1 MRQLKINRMKE
12 ATVVDKMTNPSDA
25 ATIAKQEKNTV
36 DAVKSAIDQAKKTGK
51 PITISEEMLEEG
63 GFLQKLGLPAAI
75 LAGMFLVG
83 QINSSD
89 PEIQR
94 LEAEYENATTDA
106 EKDSIQDEITKRLI
120 FLDTGK
126 EDIQEKK
133 AKPDFLDLD
142 KDGDTKESM
151 KKAAADKKKKATNE
165 VNTTSPSIGPYMD
178 LYTAVYNDW
187 GKDSDV
193 FKALGHALYFQQDV
207 NKAVNVLK
215 NYDVY
220 DDYQHLLGL
229 NEAKEVTLP
238 DDTVFTLDLKHLMQK
253 HGKDNTIKLSK
264 ALMKKLHDKGEISVN
279 GTTITFKP
287 SSKEETNENVEMQTL
302 DVEVPL
308 TNDFGR
314 QNEPNYI
321 DDEGRMAKSQLHK
334 MREYTDK
341 LTAMLDDNTQLEGW
355 VQAKLTKASDYLSA
369 VFHYLDYEMGRRGEG
384 ETSVQEINMDFSNPS
399 GGKGGRRY
407 IPKTFDVNLNKIQ
420 SLNQLSEG
428 PHIKLMSKPDG
439 SVVIGISPF
448 LKIALE
454 ESQRG
459 RTSRDT
465 EIRKRPLLKR
475 FQEIFA
481 EDSQFKGALKQSL
494 DGAKQQSTP
503 FGELFI
509 SKLKANI
516 NKDKGILSIDNPSV
530 SGMSDIFEEQ

>member
-12 ATVVDKMTNPSDA
+12 ATVVDKMTSPSDA

-83 QINSSD
+83 QIDSSD

-151 KKAAADKKKKATNE
+151 KKAAADKKKKAMKEAKERKLT
-165 VNTTSPSIGPYMD
+165 
-178 LYTAVYNDW
+178 YNDFVQMVRDDMMA
-187 GKDSDV
+187 GASPDEYPSDERV
-193 FKALGHALYFQQDV
+193 RKGAKYLYNQYLQGASVDELF
-207 NKAVNVLK
+207 
-215 NYDVY
+215 
-220 DDYQHLLGL
+220 
-229 NEAKEVTLP
+229 EAKEVTLP

-314 QNEPNYI
+314 QDEPNYI

-384 ETSVQEINMDFSNPS
+384 ETSV
-399 GGKGGRRY
+399 
-407 IPKTFDVNLNKIQ
+407 
-420 SLNQLSEG
+420 
-428 PHIKLMSKPDG
+428 
-439 SVVIGISPF
+439 
-448 LKIALE
+448 
-454 ESQRG
+454 
-459 RTSRDT
+459 
-465 EIRKRPLLKR
+465 
-475 FQEIFA
+475 
-481 EDSQFKGALKQSL
+481 
-494 DGAKQQSTP
+494 
-503 FGELFI
+503 
-509 SKLKANI
+509 
-516 NKDKGILSIDNPSV
+516 
-530 SGMSDIFEEQ
+530 EQD

>member
-1 MRQLKINRMKE
+1 MRQLKINRGYSK
-12 ATVVDKMTNPSDA
+12 NPNTGEIESMSSD
-25 ATIAKQEKNTV
+25 
-36 DAVKSAIDQAKKTGK
+36 DAINR
-51 PITISEEMLEEG
+51 
-63 GFLQKLGLPAAI
+63 FLQKIKDMEDNDIEEATKSATITTKSGTKAI
-75 LAGMFLVG
+75 TYDDEKELKALKTDPNVSD
-83 QINSSD
+83 IKTSSG
-89 PEIQR
+89 
-94 LEAEYENATTDA
+94 
-106 EKDSIQDEITKRLI
+106 KDL
-120 FLDTGK
+120 K
-126 EDIQEKK
+126 ERK

-287 SSKEETNENVEMQTL
+287 SSKEELNEGAVEIMDSYNKVLDLVKIETRKLNDDDAYNLALKLKAWFNKNVLSEEMQTL
-302 DVEVPL
+302 DIEVPL

-314 QNEPNYI
+314 QDEPNYI
-321 DDEGRMAKSQLHK
+321 DDEGRMAKSQLYK

-341 LTAMLDDNTQLEGW
+341 LTSMLDDNTQLEGW

-384 ETSVQEINMDFSNPS
+384 ETSV
-399 GGKGGRRY
+399 
-407 IPKTFDVNLNKIQ
+407 
-420 SLNQLSEG
+420 
-428 PHIKLMSKPDG
+428 
-439 SVVIGISPF
+439 
-448 LKIALE
+448 
-454 ESQRG
+454 
-459 RTSRDT
+459 
-465 EIRKRPLLKR
+465 
-475 FQEIFA
+475 
-481 EDSQFKGALKQSL
+481 
-494 DGAKQQSTP
+494 
-503 FGELFI
+503 
-509 SKLKANI
+509 
-516 NKDKGILSIDNPSV
+516 
-530 SGMSDIFEEQ
+530 EQD

>member
-1 MRQLKINRMKE
+1 MRQLKINRGYSK
-12 ATVVDKMTNPSDA
+12 NPNTGELERTSSDDA
-25 ATIAKQEKNTV
+25 IQQWLKNIQDEEDFNDLEETT
-36 DAVKSAIDQAKKTGK
+36 KSAIITTKSGTKAITYDDEKELRSLKTDPNVSDIKTSSGK
-51 PITISEEMLEEG
+51 DL
-63 GFLQKLGLPAAI
+63 
-75 LAGMFLVG
+75 
-83 QINSSD
+83 
-89 PEIQR
+89 
-94 LEAEYENATTDA
+94 
-106 EKDSIQDEITKRLI
+106 
-120 FLDTGK
+120 K
-126 EDIQEKK
+126 ERK

-142 KDGDTKESM
+142 KDGNTKESM

-165 VNTTSPSIGPYMD
+165 VNTTSPTIGPYMD

-193 FKALGHALYFQQDV
+193 FRALGHALYVQQDV

-220 DDYQHLLGL
+220 NDYQHLLGL
-229 NEAKEVTLP
+229 NESKDITLP
-238 DDTVFTLDLKHLMQK
+238 ADTSFTVDLKHLMQK

-264 ALMKKLHDKGEISVN
+264 SLMKKLHDKGEISVN

-287 SSKEETNENVEMQTL
+287 SPKEEINEETQTL
-302 DVEVPL
+302 DIEVPL

-314 QNEPNYI
+314 QDEPNYI

-369 VFHYLDYEMGRRGEG
+369 VFHYLDYEMERRGEG
-384 ETSVQEINMDFSNPS
+384 ETSVQEINMDFSRAS

-420 SLNQLSEG
+420 SLNQFPEG
-428 PHIKLMSKPDG
+428 PHIKLMSTPDG
-439 SVVIGISPF
+439 SVVIGVSSF

-481 EDSQFKGALKQSL
+481 DDSQFRGALKQSL

-509 SKLKANI
+509 SKLKATI

>member
-1 MRQLKINRMKE
+1 MRQLKINRGYSK
-12 ATVVDKMTNPSDA
+12 NPD
-25 ATIAKQEKNTV
+25 
-36 DAVKSAIDQAKKTGK
+36 TGK
-51 PITISEEMLEEG
+51 IEPMSSDDAINR
-63 GFLQKLGLPAAI
+63 FLQKIKDMGDDEESLEEDNGSI
-75 LAGMFLVG
+75 TT
-83 QINSSD
+83 SD
-89 PEIQR
+89 PD
-94 LEAEYENATTDA
+94 EAEKLAKKGANVKLVD
-106 EKDSIQDEITKRLI
+106 KID
-120 FLDTGK
+120 
-126 EDIQEKK
+126 EKK
-133 AKPDFLDLD
+133 ANVRPDYPDLD

-151 KKAAADKKKKATNE
+151 KKAAADKKKKETNE
-165 VNTTSPSIGPYMD
+165 S
-178 LYTAVYNDW
+178 
-187 GKDSDV
+187 KD
-193 FKALGHALYFQQDV
+193 
-207 NKAVNVLK
+207 
-215 NYDVY
+215 
-220 DDYQHLLGL
+220 
-229 NEAKEVTLP
+229 VTLP
-238 DDTVFTLDLKHLMQK
+238 ADTSFTVDLKHLMQK

-314 QNEPNYI
+314 QDEPNYI

-369 VFHYLDYEMGRRGEG
+369 VFHYLDYEMERRGEG
-384 ETSVQEINMDFSNPS
+384 ETSVQEINMDFSRSS

-420 SLNQLSEG
+420 SLNQFPEG
-428 PHIKLMSKPDG
+428 PHIKLMSTPDG
-439 SVVIGISPF
+439 SVVIGVSPF

-481 EDSQFKGALKQSL
+481 DDSQFRGALKQSL

-509 SKLKANI
+509 SKLKATI

>member
-12 ATVVDKMTNPSDA
+12 ATVVDKMTSPSDA
-25 ATIAKQEKNTV
+25 AAIAKQEKNTV

-51 PITISEEMLEEG
+51 PVTISEEMLEEG
-63 GFLQKLGLPAAI
+63 GFLKKLGLPAAM

-94 LEAEYENATTDA
+94 LEAEYKNATTEA

-120 FLDTGK
+120 YLDTGK
-126 EDIQEKK
+126 EGIQEKK

-151 KKAAADKKKKATNE
+151 KKAAADKKKKET
-165 VNTTSPSIGPYMD
+165 
-178 LYTAVYNDW
+178 
-187 GKDSDV
+187 
-193 FKALGHALYFQQDV
+193 
-207 NKAVNVLK
+207 
-215 NYDVY
+215 
-220 DDYQHLLGL
+220 

-314 QNEPNYI
+314 QDEPNYI

-341 LTAMLDDNTQLEGW
+341 LTTMLDDNTQLEGW
-355 VQAKLTKASDYLSA
+355 VQAKLTKAADYLSA
-369 VFHYLDYEMGRRGEG
+369 VYHYLDYEMERRGEG
-384 ETSVQEINMDFSNPS
+384 ETSV
-399 GGKGGRRY
+399 
-407 IPKTFDVNLNKIQ
+407 
-420 SLNQLSEG
+420 
-428 PHIKLMSKPDG
+428 
-439 SVVIGISPF
+439 
-448 LKIALE
+448 
-454 ESQRG
+454 
-459 RTSRDT
+459 
-465 EIRKRPLLKR
+465 
-475 FQEIFA
+475 
-481 EDSQFKGALKQSL
+481 
-494 DGAKQQSTP
+494 
-503 FGELFI
+503 
-509 SKLKANI
+509 
-516 NKDKGILSIDNPSV
+516 
-530 SGMSDIFEEQ
+530 EQD

>member
-314 QNEPNYI
+314 QDEPNYI

>member
-1 MRQLKINRMKE
+1 MRQLKINRGYSK
-12 ATVVDKMTNPSDA
+12 NPD
-25 ATIAKQEKNTV
+25 
-36 DAVKSAIDQAKKTGK
+36 TGK
-51 PITISEEMLEEG
+51 IEPMSSDDAINR
-63 GFLQKLGLPAAI
+63 FLQKIKDMGDDEESLEEDNGSITTSEP
-75 LAGMFLVG
+75 
-83 QINSSD
+83 D
-89 PEIQR
+89 
-94 LEAEYENATTDA
+94 EAEKLAKKGANVKLVD
-106 EKDSIQDEITKRLI
+106 KID
-120 FLDTGK
+120 
-126 EDIQEKK
+126 EKK
-133 AKPDFLDLD
+133 ANVRPDYPDLD

-151 KKAAADKKKKATNE
+151 KKAAADKKKKETAADKKKKETNE
-165 VNTTSPSIGPYMD
+165 S
-178 LYTAVYNDW
+178 
-187 GKDSDV
+187 KD
-193 FKALGHALYFQQDV
+193 
-207 NKAVNVLK
+207 
-215 NYDVY
+215 
-220 DDYQHLLGL
+220 
-229 NEAKEVTLP
+229 VTLP
-238 DDTVFTLDLKHLMQK
+238 ADTSFTVDLKHLMQK

-314 QNEPNYI
+314 QDEPNYI

-369 VFHYLDYEMGRRGEG
+369 VFHYLDYEMERRGEG
-384 ETSVQEINMDFSNPS
+384 ETSVQEINMDFSRSS

-420 SLNQLSEG
+420 SLNQFPEG
-428 PHIKLMSKPDG
+428 PHIKLMSTPDG
-439 SVVIGISPF
+439 SVVIGVSPF

-481 EDSQFKGALKQSL
+481 DDSQFRGALKQSL

-509 SKLKANI
+509 SKLKATI

>member
-1 MRQLKINRMKE
+1 MRQLKIDRNKGYS
-12 ATVVDKMTNPSDA
+12 KNP
-25 ATIAKQEKNTV
+25 E
-36 DAVKSAIDQAKKTGK
+36 TGK
-51 PITISEEMLEEG
+51 IEPMSSDDAIKR
-63 GFLQKLGLPAAI
+63 FLQKIKDMGDDDIEEATKSATITTKSGTKAI
-75 LAGMFLVG
+75 TYDDEKELKALKTDPNVSD
-83 QINSSD
+83 IKTSSG
-89 PEIQR
+89 
-94 LEAEYENATTDA
+94 
-106 EKDSIQDEITKRLI
+106 KDL
-120 FLDTGK
+120 K
-126 EDIQEKK
+126 ERK

-287 SSKEETNENVEMQTL
+287 SSKEKTNENVEMQTL

-314 QNEPNYI
+314 QDEPNYI

-341 LTAMLDDNTQLEGW
+341 LTAMLDDDTQLEGW

-369 VFHYLDYEMGRRGEG
+369 VFHYLDYEMERRGEG
-384 ETSVQEINMDFSNPS
+384 ETSVE
-399 GGKGGRRY
+399 
-407 IPKTFDVNLNKIQ
+407 
-420 SLNQLSEG
+420 
-428 PHIKLMSKPDG
+428 
-439 SVVIGISPF
+439 
-448 LKIALE
+448 
-454 ESQRG
+454 
-459 RTSRDT
+459 
-465 EIRKRPLLKR
+465 
-475 FQEIFA
+475 
-481 EDSQFKGALKQSL
+481 
-494 DGAKQQSTP
+494 
-503 FGELFI
+503 
-509 SKLKANI
+509 
-516 NKDKGILSIDNPSV
+516 
-530 SGMSDIFEEQ
+530 

>member
-51 PITISEEMLEEG
+51 PITISEEMLDEG

-151 KKAAADKKKKATNE
+151 KKAAADKKKKET
-165 VNTTSPSIGPYMD
+165 
-178 LYTAVYNDW
+178 
-187 GKDSDV
+187 
-193 FKALGHALYFQQDV
+193 
-207 NKAVNVLK
+207 
-215 NYDVY
+215 
-220 DDYQHLLGL
+220 
-229 NEAKEVTLP
+229 NEAKEVTLS
-238 DDTVFTLDLKHLMQK
+238 DDTIFTLDLKHLMQK

-264 ALMKKLHDKGEISVN
+264 ALMKKLHDKGEVSVN

-287 SSKEETNENVEMQTL
+287 SSKEEINEEMQTL
-302 DVEVPL
+302 DIEVPL

-314 QNEPNYI
+314 QDEPNYI

-334 MREYTDK
+334 MKEYTDK

-369 VFHYLDYEMGRRGEG
+369 VFHYLDYEMKRRGEG
-384 ETSVQEINMDFSNPS
+384 ETSVQEINMDFSKSS

-439 SVVIGISPF
+439 SVVIGVSPF

-516 NKDKGILSIDNPSV
+516 DKDKGILSIDNPSV

>member
-12 ATVVDKMTNPSDA
+12 TMVVDKMTNPSDA

-36 DAVKSAIDQAKKTGK
+36 DAAKYAINLAKKTGE
-51 PITISEEMLEEG
+51 PVTISEEMLEEG

>member
-1 MRQLKINRMKE
+1 
-12 ATVVDKMTNPSDA
+12 
-25 ATIAKQEKNTV
+25 
-36 DAVKSAIDQAKKTGK
+36 
-51 PITISEEMLEEG
+51 
-63 GFLQKLGLPAAI
+63 
-75 LAGMFLVG
+75 
-83 QINSSD
+83 
-89 PEIQR
+89 
-94 LEAEYENATTDA
+94 
-106 EKDSIQDEITKRLI
+106 
-120 FLDTGK
+120 
-126 EDIQEKK
+126 
-133 AKPDFLDLD
+133 
-142 KDGDTKESM
+142 
-151 KKAAADKKKKATNE
+151 
-165 VNTTSPSIGPYMD
+165 
-178 LYTAVYNDW
+178 
-187 GKDSDV
+187 
-193 FKALGHALYFQQDV
+193 
-207 NKAVNVLK
+207 
-215 NYDVY
+215 
-220 DDYQHLLGL
+220 
-229 NEAKEVTLP
+229 
-238 DDTVFTLDLKHLMQK
+238 MQK

-314 QNEPNYI
+314 QDEPNYI